1 MIGNHD
7 EFAFSWYLSR
17 QRLVCASRSSIRT
30 NRGGRPLGPAFDDT
44 AGFIAGVDTH
54 DQTHT
59 LAILTNTGGVESTTT
74 FDADKHG
81 YQALIDT
88 LTTTGNILAI
98 GVEGTNSYGAGL
110 TRALVDAGYGVTE
123 VLRPTRQVRRLHG
136 KSDPIDAI
144 AAARTVLA
152 GDGTSRAKDTQT
164 PAEALRFLLT
174 ARTQLVH
181 AMTAMISCIR
191 SLLVTAPEE
200 LRATYRG
207 MPTAR
212 LISRLATSRPG
223 TQPTTPATAA
233 AYSLKQM
240 AQTYRDHQKR
250 ADELDEQMNGLLI
263 DAYPNLLAIYGAST
277 VTAAELAVTAG
288 GNPKRI
294 RSEAAFASLCG
305 VAPIPASSGKTNRHR
320 VNHGGDRRGNK
331 ALHRIALVRM
341 RHDSCT
347 QAYVQRRLGEGKTKK
362 DVLRCLKRTIA
373 REVYKALIRPQV
385 MDTTAAEGQQLAD
398 ERVRRHI
405 SLSRAAQAL
414 NTYPA
419 RISDIEKHRR
429 PLPVLTD
436 QYKKWLE
443 AA

>member
-17 QRLVCASRSSIRT
+17 QRLVCASRSSIPT
-30 NRGGRPLGPAFDDT
+30 DRGGRPLGPAFDDT

-59 LAILTNTGGVESTTT
+59 LAILTNTGGIESTKT

-88 LTTTGNILAI
+88 LTTTGNILAV

-110 TRALVDAGYGVTE
+110 TRALVNAGYTVTE

-136 KSDPIDAI
+136 KSDPIDAV

-152 GDGTSRAKDTQT
+152 GDGTSHAKDTQT

-181 AMTAMISCIR
+181 AMTAMVACIR
-191 SLLVTAPEE
+191 SLMVTAPED

-212 LISRLATSRPG
+212 LISRLVASRPG
-223 TQPTTPATAA
+223 KAITPAAAA

-250 ADELDEQMNGLLI
+250 ADELDEQMNALLI

-277 VTAAELAVTAG
+277 ITAAELAVTAG
-288 GNPKRI
+288 GNPERI
-294 RSEAAFASLCG
+294 HSEAAFASLCG

-341 RHDSCT
+341 RHDPRT
-347 QAYVQRRLGEGKTKK
+347 RAYVQRRLGEGKTKK

-373 REVYKALIRPQV
+373 REVYKALTRPQV

-429 PLPVLTD
+429 PLPILTD

>member
-1 MIGNHD
+1 MN
-7 EFAFSWYLSR
+7 
-17 QRLVCASRSSIRT
+17 
-30 NRGGRPLGPAFDDT
+30 PAPNDNS
-44 AGFIAGVDTH
+44 GFIVGVDTH

-59 LAILTNTGGVESTTT
+59 MAILTNTGGVESTTT

-88 LTTTGNILAI
+88 LKTTGNILAI

-110 TRALVDAGYGVTE
+110 TRALINADYTVTE

-144 AAARTVLA
+144 AAARSVLA
-152 GDGTSRAKDTQT
+152 GDGTSQAKDTQT
-164 PAEALRFLLT
+164 PAESLRFLLT
-174 ARTQLVH
+174 ARTQLMH
-181 AMTAMISCIR
+181 AMTALISCIR
-191 SLLVTAPEE
+191 SLLVTAPED
-200 LRATYRG
+200 LRATYR
-207 MPTAR
+207 R
-212 LISRLATSRPG
+212 LSTTKLVSRLVASRPG
-223 TQPTTPATAA
+223 TQTASPGGAA
-233 AYSLKQM
+233 AYSLKQL
-240 AQTYRDHQKR
+240 AHTYRDHQR
-250 ADELDEQMNGLLI
+250 RIEDLDEQMHALLI

-288 GNPKRI
+288 GNPGRI
-294 RSEAAFASLCG
+294 HSEAAFASLCG
-305 VAPIPASSGKTNRHR
+305 AAPIPASSGKTNRHR

-341 RHDSCT
+341 RHDPRT

-373 REVYKALIRPQV
+373 REVYKALTRPQV

-429 PLPVLTD
+429 PLPILTD